1 MKLCNIFLTVCAT
14 VLTVNAAAVTETPLN
29 PSLPTS
35 YAIIVDNDTYQA
47 AKASVLR
54 YREAV
59 ESDGLATYI
68 ISDAWQNP
76 DDVREAIKGLY
87 ASDPRLEGVVLVGDI
102 PVAMVRN
109 AQHMTTAFKMDEK
122 VFPPVESSVPSDRFY
137 DDFDLE
143 FRYLY
148 QDSVRPNLF
157 YYELD
162 ENAAQTLSPD
172 IYSARIRYPDL
183 RGGDRH
189 AAIAAF
195 LDKAARA
202 KAEMRNDRLDNVV
215 SFNGHGYNSDCLIAW
230 IDAEKAYRESFPA
243 AFGSRSGF
251 KHLNFRMEPQ
261 MKFTLFRELQRP
273 GIDLFMFHEHGGPTM
288 QYINGGAAGNNET
301 SRINGIKSSVYA
313 KLKRAMQ
320 RGGDRNE
327 IIAGLCKDYNLNE
340 AFFKEFD
347 DPAYWEKDSIDWVNI
362 NIFAEELHDRTT
374 NPRFVMF
381 DACYNG
387 SFHDDDYIAGE
398 YLFNDGNTI
407 VTQGNTRNVLQDRW
421 TIEMIGLLSHGLR
434 AGHYNRMAA
443 TLEGHLMG
451 DPTMRFAPIEANDVA
466 QNVTL
471 SKNDVSYW
479 RKLLA
484 SPYAD
489 MQMLAM
495 RMLADNDSQRTMS
508 PELLEIYRTS
518 PYNTVRMEA
527 VKLLSRYNNGDFL
540 EAVRLGIDDPYELVA
555 RLSCD
560 YAGNIGDSSLVEPLV
575 KAFISNGERQRVRRT
590 AGTSLVLFDIDRVEE
605 AIGSFFADNDRLAD
619 DEEVTRMA
627 EWVNHQR
634 DYIGRTIDDIAN
646 KELKERSR
654 LQSIRTVRNNPY
666 HRHVDMFMAVVA
678 DSSESEEVRVVMCE
692 ALGWFVHSVR
702 RADIIDFCR
711 KLAQDSAV
719 PATLRSELIQTA
731 NRLS

>member
-1 MKLCNIFLTVCAT
+1 MKLCNIFLTACAT
-14 VLTVNAAAVTETPLN
+14 ALTVNAATVTEKPLN

-35 YAIIVDNDTYQA
+35 FAIIIDSDTYQA
-47 AKASVLR
+47 AKTSVLR

-59 ESDGLATYI
+59 EADGLATYI
-68 ISDAWQNP
+68 ISDDWQSP
-76 DDVREAIKGLY
+76 DDVRGAIKGLY
-87 ASDPRLEGVVLVGDI
+87 AADPRLEGVVFVGDI

-122 VFPPVESSVPSDRFY
+122 GFPPVESSVPSDRFY

-143 FRYLY
+143 FRYLDR
-148 QDSVRPNLF
+148 DSVRPYLF

-162 ENAAQTLSPD
+162 ENATQTLSPD
-172 IYSARIRYPDL
+172 IYSARIRYPGL
-183 RGGDRH
+183 RGGDKH

-202 KAEMRNDRLDNVV
+202 KAEMKTDRLDNVV

-230 IDAEKAYRESFPA
+230 IDAEKAYSENFPA
-243 AFGSRSGF
+243 AFGSGNGF

-261 MKFTLFRELQRP
+261 MKFTLFKELTRP
-273 GIDLFMFHEHGGPTM
+273 GVDLFMFHEHGGPEM
-288 QYINGGAAGNNET
+288 QYINGGAAGNSEAN
-301 SRINGIKSSVYA
+301 RINGIKSNVYS
-313 KLKRAMQ
+313 KLKRAIR
-320 RGGDRNE
+320 RGGDRDE
-327 IIAGLCKDYNLNE
+327 TIAGLCKDYDLNE

-347 DPAYWEKDSIDWVNI
+347 DPAYWEKDSIDWINI
-362 NIFAEELHDRTT
+362 NILAEELHDRTT

-387 SFHDDDYIAGE
+387 SFHEDEYIAGE
-398 YLFNDGNTI
+398 YLFNDGNTV

-434 AGHYNRMAA
+434 VGHYNRMVA

-471 SKNDVSYW
+471 SKNDGTYW
-479 RKLLA
+479 RNLLA

-495 RMLADNDSQRTMS
+495 RMLADNDIRHNMS
-508 PELLEIYRTS
+508 PELLKIYRTS

-527 VKLLSRYNNGDFL
+527 VKLLSRYNNRDFL

-560 YAGNIGDSSLVEPLV
+560 YAGNIGDPSLIDPLV

-590 AGTSLVLFDIDRVEE
+590 AGTSLTLFDIDKVEE
-605 AIGSFFADNDRLAD
+605 AVGRFFADNDRLAD
-619 DEEVTRMA
+619 DEEISGMA
-627 EWVNHQR
+627 EWVKRQR
-634 DYIGRTIDDIAN
+634 EYIGRTIDDIVN

-666 HRHVDMFMAVVA
+666 HMHVDRFMAVVA
-678 DSSESEEVRVVMCE
+678 DPSNSEEVRVVMCE

-702 RADIIDFCR
+702 RTDIIDFCR
-711 KLAQDSAV
+711 RLAQDPAV
-719 PATLRSELIQTA
+719 PAALRSELIQTA